1 MYAFVLT
8 VLLSVLA
15 PLDAQASGDV
25 SASEVRRLEA
35 TGKILPLQTILSKA
49 RETKAGRVI
58 DIELESKS
66 GLWIYELELIEDSG
80 RVWEMKINASSG
92 ALIKLKEDD

>member
-1 MYAFVLT
+1 MYAFVLI
-8 VLLSVLA
+8 VLLSALA

-35 TGKILPLQTILSKA
+35 TGQILPLQAILSKA
-49 RETKAGRVI
+49 RETKTGRVI
-58 DIELESKS
+58 DIELENKN

-80 RVWEMKINASSG
+80 RVWEMKINASNG